1 MVYSLFKNKC
11 NRNKLGNADSSV
23 LQIFECA
30 DFLMQGLSPREENM
44 FYEVATR
51 KKKKQKQTSLKPWR
65 VSVSEQ
71 KSTLKIVI
79 HWCSALPLLYR
90 SLILLRMVA
99 DCKAGLVLRCCKSNR
114 TRLTLSNVTDLT
126 GSRGSEPVYI

>member
-1 MVYSLFKNKC
+1 MVYYLFKNKC
-11 NRNKLGNADSSV
+11 NRNKLGNTNSSV

-30 DFLMQGLSPREENM
+30 DFLMQGLSPREEYM
-44 FYEVATR
+44 FYEVAAR
-51 KKKKQKQTSLKPWR
+51 KKQKQTSLKPWR

-90 SLILLRMVA
+90 SLILLPMVA
-99 DCKAGLVLRCCKSNR
+99 DWKAGLVLRCCKSNR
-114 TRLTLSNVTDLT
+114 TSLTLSNVTNLT
-126 GSRGSEPVYI
+126 GS